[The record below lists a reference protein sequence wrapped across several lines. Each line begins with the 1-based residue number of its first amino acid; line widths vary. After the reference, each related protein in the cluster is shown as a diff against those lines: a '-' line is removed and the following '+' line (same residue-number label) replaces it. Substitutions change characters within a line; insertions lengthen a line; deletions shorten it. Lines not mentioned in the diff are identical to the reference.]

1 MIRIIMKKQLTDS
14 MNAIPK
20 MTNLRGK
27 QAWWVNTQTKFVLS
41 IVMYYRNQ
49 MIQTNG
55 EGEVIEKEKVNY
67 QKIL

>member
-20 MTNLRGK
+20 MTNLRCK

-41 IVMYYRNQ
+41 IVIYYRNQ
-49 MIQTNG
+49 VIQTNE